1 MDSAEFERAVGDAKK
16 VIENNANHYLLI
28 YWLLFIYLSLQSLDE
43 CIELFSVLM
52 QLEKGAL
59 GLFFEMNYLVG
70 VILCIYNMWFILT
83 VDYPVLEGYERD
95 SDGSFGEDVVSRWDL
110 TE

>member
-1 MDSAEFERAVGDAKK
+1 
-16 VIENNANHYLLI
+16 
-28 YWLLFIYLSLQSLDE
+28 
-43 CIELFSVLM
+43 M

-83 VDYPVLEGYERD
+83 VDYPTLVTLEGSED
-95 SDGSFGEDVVSRWDL
+95 SKYDIVEQVFE
-110 TE
+110 TPMK